1 MKSKMSP
8 NKKMQMM
15 KNGGVTNTTKSVPIV
30 MKMKGGKIMQMTKGG
45 TIKMMSK
52 GGSVKKYK

>member
-1 MKSKMSP
+1 MSP

-15 KNGGVTNTTKSVPIV
+15 KNGGVANTTKSVPIV
-30 MKMKGGKIMQMTKGG
+30 MKMKGGKIVQMTKGG
-45 TIKMMSK
+45 TVKMMSK

>member
-1 MKSKMSP
+1 MSP

-30 MKMKGGKIMQMTKGG
+30 MKMKGGKIVQMTKGG
-45 TIKMMSK
+45 TVKMMSK

>member
-30 MKMKGGKIMQMTKGG
+30 MKMKGAKIVQITKGG
-45 TIKMMSK
+45 TVKMMSK